1 MMTAR
6 HCERGFSL
14 VELLVSTV
22 VLLVVMTTLFAML
35 VHNSKVNKSRK
46 LAMDVQAN
54 ARSTLS
60 VVVQKLRSAGWDPMN
75 PGTIPL
81 LALDPDLT
89 DDVSQIEIYAD
100 VDKDGTTDG
109 TKEQIL
115 IRHQNG
121 RVEWRSTN
129 DVSAPF
135 TIMAASI
142 SNDAD
147 GDGTIEPMFVPDSYG
162 DPTRVTVQVTAQSP
176 MPDPLTGEVIRYTV
190 SSDVVLRKRL
200 E

>member
-1 MMTAR
+1 MTVRR
-6 HCERGFSL
+6 HERGFSL
-14 VELLVSTV
+14 VELMISTA
-22 VLLVVMTTLFAML
+22 VLLVVMVALFAML
-35 VHNSKVNKSRK
+35 IQNSKINKSRK
-46 LAMDVQAN
+46 LTMDAQAN

-60 VVVQKLRSAGWDPMN
+60 VLVQKLRSAGWDPMN
-75 PGTIPL
+75 TGTIPA

-100 VDKDGTTDG
+100 VDGDGTTDG
-109 TKEQIL
+109 AKEQIL
-115 IRHQNG
+115 IRHQND

-135 TIMAASI
+135 TIMAANI
-142 SNDAD
+142 TNDAD
-147 GDGTIEPMFVPDSYG
+147 GDGTIEPMFVPDSTT
-162 DPTRVTVQVTAQSP
+162 DPTRVTVQVTAEAP
-176 MPDPLTGEVIRYTV
+176 MPDPVSGEPIRYTV